1 MCITWILQQR
11 DPIPGE
17 ESEAAESD
25 EEELIASGSM
35 LDEDEDA
42 LRQEY
47 ITQGVIMDEDE
58 DDGIEYEAW
67 GGIQE
72 DVPEEEE
79 EATMEEVEEAEP
91 VEEQAEAGPSTTTA
105 AAAPTLTKK
114 EKAKALRDAAA
125 AKKAAAEQAEVEA
138 EPAAPVDESFD
149 GQYLASNACSGV
161 LSVS

>member
-1 MCITWILQQR
+1 MGAKGAI
-11 DPIPGE
+11 
-17 ESEAAESD
+17 SA
-25 EEELIASGSM
+25 
-35 LDEDEDA
+35 
-42 LRQEY
+42 
-47 ITQGVIMDEDE
+47 
-58 DDGIEYEAW
+58 
-67 GGIQE
+67 
-72 DVPEEEE
+72 E
-79 EATMEEVEEAEP
+79 EAPTPNQPAPVEASPNWVRLKLRGDEEVEEAEP